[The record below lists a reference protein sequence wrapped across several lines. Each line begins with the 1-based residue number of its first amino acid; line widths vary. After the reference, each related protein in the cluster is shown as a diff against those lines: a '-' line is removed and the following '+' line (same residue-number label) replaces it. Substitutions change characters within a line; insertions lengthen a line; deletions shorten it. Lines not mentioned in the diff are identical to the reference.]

1 MFIDTHCHIS
11 KEYFDDIPNLIDK
24 IVKSG
29 VNKVIVNGCDMK
41 SNLEV
46 LELVEKYDIVYGAL
60 GFHPTEL
67 DDFSDEQLIW
77 LEKNINNKKIVA
89 IGEIGLDYHY
99 DNTDKVKQKE
109 VFEKQLQIA
118 SKYHKPV
125 IVHSRDAIN
134 DTYNI
139 ISKYNVIGSLH
150 CFSSSKE
157 MAERFIK
164 LGFYIGIGGV
174 CTYKNA
180 KEIKEVIK
188 AIDLEYIILETD
200 TPYLSPEPVR
210 KEKNTP
216 CNIPIIASYIAS
228 LKDVDLSIVSKVTSA
243 NASRLFDFFQ
253 EIW

>member
-11 KEYFDDIPNLIDK
+11 KEYFDDIPNLIDN

-243 NASRLFDFFQ
+243 NAGRLFDFFQ
-253 EIW
+253 EI

>member
-180 KEIKEVIK
+180 KEIKEVIM

-228 LKDVDLSIVSKVTSA
+228 LKDVDLSIVSRVTSA

-253 EIW
+253 EI

>member
-180 KEIKEVIK
+180 KEIKEVINS
-188 AIDLEYIILETD
+188 IDLEYIILETD

-228 LKDVDLSIVSKVTSA
+228 LKDVDLSIVSRVTSA

-253 EIW
+253 KI

>member
-1 MFIDTHCHIS
+1 MKGVVYLFFLFAYLFGITIQKEKKCFSYKNKDLCIEYNDIDDNCIVSYDYKIRNTITFS
-11 KEYFDDIPNLIDK
+11 KLINIDK
-24 IVKSG
+24 IDYKIHDDNILLVFFDST
-29 VNKVIVNGCDMK
+29 NIYFNELTLANANIVNLY
-41 SNLEV
+41 S
-46 LELVEKYDIVYGAL
+46 
-60 GFHPTEL
+60 
-67 DDFSDEQLIW
+67 QLT
-77 LEKNINNKKIVA
+77 INQCTKQNNF
-89 IGEIGLDYHY
+89 DYSF
-99 DNTDKVKQKE
+99 N
-109 VFEKQLQIA
+109 A
-118 SKYHKPV
+118 
-125 IVHSRDAIN
+125 N
-134 DTYNI
+134 NI

-253 EIW
+253 EI

>member
-46 LELVEKYDIVYGAL
+46 LKLIEKYDIVYGAL

-253 EIW
+253 EI

>member
-253 EIW
+253 KI

>member
-228 LKDVDLSIVSKVTSA
+228 LKDVDLSIVSRVTSA
-243 NASRLFDFFQ
+243 NASCLFDFFQ
-253 EIW
+253 EI

>member
-29 VNKVIVNGCDMK
+29 VNKVIA
-41 SNLEV
+41 NLEV
-46 LELVEKYDIVYGAL
+46 LESVEKYDIVYGAL

-253 EIW
+253 EI

>member
-11 KEYFDDIPNLIDK
+11 KEYFDDIPNLIDN

-41 SNLEV
+41 SNFEV

-228 LKDVDLSIVSKVTSA
+228 LKDVDLSIVSRVTSA

-253 EIW
+253 EI

>member
-99 DNTDKVKQKE
+99 DNTDKLKQKE

-139 ISKYNVIGSLH
+139 ISKYNVVGSLH

-228 LKDVDLSIVSKVTSA
+228 LKDVDLSIVSKVTTA

-253 EIW
+253 EI

>member
-1 MFIDTHCHIS
+1 MYIDTHCHIS

-253 EIW
+253 KI

>member
-228 LKDVDLSIVSKVTSA
+228 LKDIDLSIVSKVTSA

-253 EIW
+253 EI

>member
-228 LKDVDLSIVSKVTSA
+228 LKDVDLSIVSRVTSA

-253 EIW
+253 EI

>member
-41 SNLEV
+41 SNFEV

-253 EIW
+253 EI

>member
-11 KEYFDDIPNLIDK
+11 KEYFDDIPNLIDN

-228 LKDVDLSIVSKVTSA
+228 LKDIDLSIVSKVTSA

-253 EIW
+253 EI

>member
-200 TPYLSPEPVR
+200 TPYLYPEPVR

-228 LKDVDLSIVSKVTSA
+228 LKDVDLSIVSRVTSA

-253 EIW
+253 EI

>member
-41 SNLEV
+41 SNFEV

-253 EIW
+253 KI

>member
-99 DNTDKVKQKE
+99 DNTDKVKIKE

-253 EIW
+253 EI

>member
-11 KEYFDDIPNLIDK
+11 KEYFDDIPNLIAK

-253 EIW
+253 EI

>member
-243 NASRLFDFFQ
+243 NAGRLFDFFQ

>member
-1 MFIDTHCHIS
+1 MFVDTHCHIS

-228 LKDVDLSIVSKVTSA
+228 LKDVDLSIVSRVTSA

-253 EIW
+253 KI